1 MTVKLEVFTSH
12 SCPHCPGA
20 VAVAEEVMKNFG
32 DEVDYEHL
40 NVEENMEKVREYQIM
55 SVPTLVINGK
65 TAFIGAPTEEELTK
79 KLKKAVLR
87 DK

>member
-12 SCPHCPGA
+12 SCPYCPMA
-20 VAVAEEVMKNFG
+20 IAVAEEVVPK
-32 DEVDYEHL
+32 YEDKVEYEQL
-40 NVEENMEKVREYQIM
+40 FVEENMDKVQEYQIM

-65 TAFIGAPTEEELTK
+65 TAFIGAPTAEELSR
-79 KLKKAVLR
+79 KLDKAVLR